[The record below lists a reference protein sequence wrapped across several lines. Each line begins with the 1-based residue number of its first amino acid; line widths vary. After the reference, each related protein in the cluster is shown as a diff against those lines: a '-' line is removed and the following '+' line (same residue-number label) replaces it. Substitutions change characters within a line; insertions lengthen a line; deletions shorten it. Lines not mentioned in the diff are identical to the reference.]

1 MAIKAALCWWGDR
14 MLTDEE
20 FKHLMTRL
28 DLQKAGLN
36 PNAKVSTATLV
47 EFSKAAGESMGALL
61 KRIKKLESQL
71 SRLEHLEKHSLQWRG
86 DWESGI
92 SFPPS
97 CVVRHSGEL
106 YVSLIETTLEP
117 GTRSAPWDQ
126 I

>member
-1 MAIKAALCWWGDR
+1 
-14 MLTDEE
+14 MLNDDD
-20 FKHLMTRL
+20 FKRFMIRL

-36 PNAKVSTATLV
+36 PNAKVSTTTLI
-47 EFSKAAGESMGALL
+47 EFSKAVGESTGALL
-61 KRIKKLESQL
+61 KRIKTLESQL
-71 SRLEHLEKHSLQWRG
+71 GRLEHLEKHSLQWRG

-117 GTRSAPWDQ
+117 GTHSAPWDQ